1 MARKK
6 NQRRADAGHKSHS
19 KPSRAGS
26 DPSAKRGRPA
36 APAATR
42 GRSIAPPIRPP
53 AQGTGIRREVIR
65 DGVVVASEGPE
76 VPPAADT
83 VRCRLSLHPQGFGF
97 AERENREG
105 TIFIPAAHRGGAMDG
120 DEVLVAHWQAER
132 GREGAVRSVV
142 TRRRSRL
149 SGVLRKQRG
158 RLTLEPED
166 PRVVDPIDV
175 VGQLPPEAFG
185 MVVLADIVE
194 YPIPGRPVVLVTID
208 RVIGPPGRIAT
219 ETLKILIEHGVD
231 PEFPPGVLAAA
242 TSVPTEV
249 VPADLEGRADLRH
262 LPFMTI
268 DPPDARDFDDAVCM
282 EAGADGAVR
291 LHVAVAD
298 VSHYVRE
305 GDPFDV
311 EAALRCF
318 SCYLPDRAV
327 PMLPVQLSSNICSL
341 VPDADRLA
349 MVVTMDVDARG
360 AVTDAEVAA
369 SVIRSRA
376 RLSYEQAAVMLE
388 HGRGPAE
395 QRARVVEL
403 RALADRMRRV
413 RLRRGAIELALPE
426 VKVRLDED
434 DPERV
439 RAVEL
444 ARAKPEIAR
453 AYNLIEELM
462 LAANEAVARIAGKAR
477 LPVLYRV
484 HAAPDEE
491 RIERFCAVAGLLG
504 IDVDPEV
511 LRTPKAMQAFLR
523 KIEKH
528 PRRVPVNGLLLRAL
542 AQAEYSTANVG
553 HFALASGGYLHF
565 TSPIRRYAD
574 LVDHRVLKAYLRR
587 SGGFA
592 GPEPT
597 PRLPERHVANAI
609 ASRASGREREVAQ
622 AERDAKAMLCAA
634 FMRDRIGD
642 RFEGTVAGLS
652 QAGAY
657 VTLDD
662 PPVDGIIRRNAL
674 ERETRETFVLDD
686 LMARMTGERSGTTVG
701 IGDRVIVELVDAS
714 IARRQI
720 EFALIR
726 RLAV

>member
-1 MARKK
+1 
-6 NQRRADAGHKSHS
+6 
-19 KPSRAGS
+19 
-26 DPSAKRGRPA
+26 
-36 APAATR
+36 
-42 GRSIAPPIRPP
+42 
-53 AQGTGIRREVIR
+53 
-65 DGVVVASEGPE
+65 
-76 VPPAADT
+76 
-83 VRCRLSLHPQGFGF
+83 
-97 AERENREG
+97 
-105 TIFIPAAHRGGAMDG
+105 
-120 DEVLVAHWQAER
+120 
-132 GREGAVRSVV
+132 
-142 TRRRSRL
+142 
-149 SGVLRKQRG
+149 
-158 RLTLEPED
+158 
-166 PRVVDPIDV
+166 
-175 VGQLPPEAFG
+175 
-185 MVVLADIVE
+185 
-194 YPIPGRPVVLVTID
+194 
-208 RVIGPPGRIAT
+208 
-219 ETLKILIEHGVD
+219 
-231 PEFPPGVLAAA
+231 
-242 TSVPTEV
+242 
-249 VPADLEGRADLRH
+249 
-262 LPFMTI
+262 
-268 DPPDARDFDDAVCM
+268 
-282 EAGADGAVR
+282 
-291 LHVAVAD
+291 
-298 VSHYVRE
+298 
-305 GDPFDV
+305 
-311 EAALRCF
+311 
-318 SCYLPDRAV
+318 
-327 PMLPVQLSSNICSL
+327 
-341 VPDADRLA
+341 
-349 MVVTMDVDARG
+349 
-360 AVTDAEVAA
+360 
-369 SVIRSRA
+369 
-376 RLSYEQAAVMLE
+376 
-388 HGRGPAE
+388 
-395 QRARVVEL
+395 
-403 RALADRMRRV
+403 
-413 RLRRGAIELALPE
+413 
-426 VKVRLDED
+426 
-434 DPERV
+434 
-439 RAVEL
+439 VEL